1 MVALVSVVVL
11 VAVIGFTVAGAV
23 WDIRT
28 NRLPN
33 WITVP
38 SAILGVAFHA
48 IAGALQGP
56 SVLEGAWHGLQHSLA
71 GFAAGFFP
79 LLLVWLIGAA
89 GAGDVKLLGA
99 VGAWLGLR
107 LTLYTYVLSMMMALL
122 VSLAVLVVCLLRSR
136 AAGASRGKSDW
147 RRVPYGVP
155 VALAT
160 WVVLL
165 WNLLRPAG

>member
-1 MVALVSVVVL
+1 MLVL
-11 VAVIGFTVAGAV
+11 VAVVGFTVPAAV
-23 WDIRT
+23 WDVKT

-33 WITVP
+33 WMTVP
-38 SAILGVAFHA
+38 AAVLGVVFHLVV
-48 IAGALQGP
+48 GAWQGP
-56 SVLEGAWHGLQHSLA
+56 TVLEGMGSGLTTALL

-99 VGAWLGLR
+99 VGAWLGPR
-107 LTLYTYVLSMMMALL
+107 LTLYTYVLSMIVALL
-122 VSLAVLVVCLLRSR
+122 ASLVMLLIQFGRSR
-136 AAGASRGKSDW
+136 VTNTSSKSDW

-160 WVVLL
+160 WLILL
-165 WNLLRPAG
+165 WNLISPAG

>member
-1 MVALVSVVVL
+1 MALISILVL
-11 VAVIGFTVAGAV
+11 VAVVAFTIPAAV

-38 SAILGVAFHA
+38 AAAAGLAFHI
-48 IAGALQGP
+48 IAGAWQG
-56 SVLEGAWHGLQHSLA
+56 SSILAGAWDGAQFSLL

-79 LLLVWLIGAA
+79 LLLIWIIGAA

-99 VGAWLGLR
+99 VGAWLGPR
-107 LTLYTYVLSMMMALL
+107 MTLYTYVLSLL
-122 VSLAVLVVCLLRSR
+122 VALAVSLVVLIVRMLRSPPAPGKR
-136 AAGASRGKSDW
+136 KSDW
-147 RRVPYGVP
+147 RKVPYGVP

-160 WVVLL
+160 WLVLL
-165 WNLLRPAG
+165 WNLFKPVG

>member
-1 MVALVSVVVL
+1 MALISILVL
-11 VAVIGFTVAGAV
+11 VAVVGFTVPAAL

-38 SAILGVAFHA
+38 AAAAGLAFHL
-48 IAGALQGP
+48 IAGAWAGP
-56 SVLEGAWHGLQHSLA
+56 SILSGIWEGAQFSLL

-79 LLLVWLIGAA
+79 LLLIWIIGAA

-99 VGAWLGLR
+99 VGAWLGPL
-107 LTLYTYVLSMMMALL
+107 LTLYTYVLSLL
-122 VSLAVLVVCLLRSR
+122 VALAVSLVVLVVRLLR
-136 AAGASRGKSDW
+136 APPEPGKKKADW
-147 RRVPYGVP
+147 RKVPYGVP

-160 WVVLL
+160 WLVLI
-165 WNLLRPAG
+165 WNLFKSVG

>member
-1 MVALVSVVVL
+1 MGAPTGMMVLFSVL
-11 VAVIGFTVAGAV
+11 GFTLPAAI
-23 WDIRT
+23 WDVRT

-38 SAILGVAFHA
+38 AALLGLAFH
-48 IAGALQGP
+48 IVSGALAAD
-56 SVLEGAWHGLQHSLA
+56 SLLTGAWQGAQHALL

-79 LLLVWLIGAA
+79 LLLVWMIGAA

-99 VGAWLGLR
+99 VGAWLGPR
-107 LTLYTYVLSMMMALL
+107 LTLYTYVLSMIVALL
-122 VSLAVLVVCLLRSR
+122 VSLTVLVVRLLRSPPTNGLP
-136 AAGASRGKSDW
+136 ASDW

-160 WVVLL
+160 WLVLL
-165 WNLLRPAG
+165 WNLISPHG